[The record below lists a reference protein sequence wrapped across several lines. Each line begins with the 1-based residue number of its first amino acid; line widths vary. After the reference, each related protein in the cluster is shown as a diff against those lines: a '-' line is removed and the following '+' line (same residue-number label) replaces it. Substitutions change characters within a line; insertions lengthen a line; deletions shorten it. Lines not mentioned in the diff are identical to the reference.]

1 MKRPLKESL
10 RSIITRN
17 EGRKGRAWLI
27 SIQLLIVLALVGF
40 SIDTLPDLEPATRIW
55 LFRLE
60 VFTVIVFTLEY
71 LLRVVIAERPLKFIF
86 SFYGLVDLFAILPF
100 YIATTLDLRGIR
112 AVRLLRLLRLL
123 KLVRYSKAMQRYRR
137 AFFLIKEELAL
148 FFFTSAIILFIA
160 AVGIYHFENP
170 VQPDN
175 FQSVFHSLWWAVA
188 TLTTVGYGDV
198 YPITLG
204 GRVFTSCILLVG
216 LGIVAVPTGLISS
229 ALSAARNEELELSKT
244 DAP

>member
-1 MKRPLKESL
+1 M
-10 RSIITRN
+10 RN
-17 EGRKGRAWLI
+17 EGTPGRVWLI
-27 SIQLLIVLALVGF
+27 SIQLLIVLALIGF
-40 SIDTLPDLEPATRIW
+40 SVDTLPGLSAETRMW

-60 VFTVIVFTLEY
+60 VFTVIIFTLEY
-71 LLRVVIAERPLKFIF
+71 ILRVAIAEKPFRFIF

-137 AFFLIKEELAL
+137 AFVMIKEELAL

-170 VQPDN
+170 VQPET

-204 GRVFTSCILLVG
+204 GRIFTSFILLIG

-229 ALSAARNEELELSKT
+229 ALSAARNEELEKDLQDEAK
-244 DAP
+244 